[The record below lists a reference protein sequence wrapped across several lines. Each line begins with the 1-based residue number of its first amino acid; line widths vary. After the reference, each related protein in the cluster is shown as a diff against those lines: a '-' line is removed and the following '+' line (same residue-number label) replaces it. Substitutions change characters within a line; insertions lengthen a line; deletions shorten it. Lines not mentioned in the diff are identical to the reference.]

1 MPGPVLVPGYAP
13 VADNEAFS
21 RARFAAAPWF
31 NWARNGQHLV
41 GDRCHLLIKTTVTRS
56 ADVGTAALA
65 EAFRVVVRR
74 TPECRVLFTQVGIT
88 RSRLGDAQAGSRL
101 SLRVDTG
108 DTAGAG
114 HDQNGDSTTT
124 FVPEPFGEVG
134 AGMRASRR
142 RWFLGR
148 DLGSGQL
155 GRYAPQHVCFS
166 PWLRSTLHSAIGDDI
181 VIKLMA
187 QKVASGLLVGGD
199 PNFRV
204 VSLTC
209 VGFREPG

>member
-41 GDRCHLLIKTTVTRS
+41 GDRCHLLIKMTNAETP
-56 ADVGTAALA
+56 DIGTAGLA
-65 EAFRVVVRR
+65 ELMQATVRR
-74 TPECRVLFTQVGIT
+74 TPECRVLFTQVGIVRT
-88 RSRLGDAQAGSRL
+88 RLGDAQTGSRL

-108 DTAGAG
+108 DTAGGG
-114 HDQNGDSTTT
+114 HDQNGDSTAT
-124 FVPEPFGEVG
+124 FLPEPFGEVG

-148 DLGSGQL
+148 SYSGGV
-155 GRYAPQHVCFS
+155 GRVLFPQHICFS
-166 PWLRSTLHSAIGDDI
+166 PWLRSTLHTAIGDDLI
-181 VIKLMA
+181 IKLKG
-187 QKVASGLLVGGD
+187 QRVASGLLIAGD
-199 PNFRV
+199 PEFRV